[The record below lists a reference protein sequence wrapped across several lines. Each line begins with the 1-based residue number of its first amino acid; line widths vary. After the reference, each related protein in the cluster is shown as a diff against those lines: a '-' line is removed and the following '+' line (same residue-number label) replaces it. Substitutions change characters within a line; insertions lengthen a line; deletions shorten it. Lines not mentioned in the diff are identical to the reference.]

1 MSVRLE
7 DKGAVLIV
15 HNREEK
21 RGAITPEFYT
31 TIAKAVAMASDP
43 RVRCIILTGG
53 AFFCAGGDLRALK
66 TRAELPPEQRRE
78 KIELLHAV
86 IRAMRDCDVPII
98 AAIEG
103 GAAGAGLSLT
113 LASDMIVAAKGA
125 RFTAAYVKAGLTPDG
140 GLTHALADLLPRQM
154 SMEMVLLGRPVEAE
168 RLAALGVVTEV
179 CAAGE
184 ALTRAEA
191 LAAELINGP
200 RQAQSRIRHLMARA
214 SDADFASHLDLE
226 AEFMVEAQATH
237 DAAEGIAAF
246 IEKRMPEFKP

>member
-1 MSVRLE
+1 MTVRLE
-7 DKGAVLIV
+7 DKGAILIV

-21 RGAITPEFYT
+21 RGAITPEFYQ
-31 TIAKAVAMASDP
+31 TIGNAIAMAAEP

-66 TRAELPPEQRRE
+66 TRAEMPPEGRHE
-78 KIELLHAV
+78 KIELLHSV

-113 LASDMIVAAKGA
+113 LACDMIVAAEGA
-125 RFTAAYVKAGLTPDG
+125 AFTAAYVKAGLTPDG
-140 GLTHALADLLPRQM
+140 GLTHALADLLPRQL
-154 SMEMVLLGRPVEAE
+154 SMEMVLLGRPVKAE

-179 CAAGE
+179 CAKGDAVQK
-184 ALTRAEA
+184 AEA
-191 LAAELINGP
+191 LAAQLIKGP
-200 RQAQSRIRHLMARA
+200 RQAQLRIRHLMAHA
-214 SDADFASHLDLE
+214 SDADFATHLDLE
-226 AEFMVEAQATH
+226 AEFMVEAQVTP

-246 IEKRMPEFKP
+246 IEKRIPEFKT